1 MNNKSSKGKECH
13 FCNNNSNPDYK
24 DPKTLYTFVN
34 YYMKIIGKK
43 RTGVCSWHQRKLTTA
58 IKRARKMALLG
69 FTHK

>member
-1 MNNKSSKGKECH
+1 MNTKKKSKECH
-13 FCNNNSNPDYK
+13 FCSNNTAPDYK
-24 DPKTLYTFVN
+24 DAKTLYGFVN

-43 RTGVCSWHQRKLTTA
+43 RTGICSWHQRKLTLA

>member
-1 MNNKSSKGKECH
+1 MNNQKKTKECH
-13 FCNNNSNPDYK
+13 FCTNNLEPDYK
-24 DPKTLYTFVN
+24 DAKTLYGFVN

-43 RTGVCSWHQRKLTTA
+43 RTGICSWHQRKLTVS

>member
-1 MNNKSSKGKECH
+1 MKNQKKTKECH
-13 FCNNNSNPDYK
+13 FCTNNLEPDYK
-24 DPKTLYTFVN
+24 DAKNLYNFVN

-43 RTGVCSWHQRKLTTA
+43 RTGVCSWHQRKLTVA

>member
-1 MNNKSSKGKECH
+1 MRIQKKTKECY
-13 FCNNNSNPDYK
+13 FCTNNLEPDYK
-24 DPKTLYTFVN
+24 DAKILYGFVN
-34 YYMKIIGKK
+34 YYMKMIGRK